1 MAHKQSIATT
11 PCNFVT
17 FVSLYEHDRISFYE
31 VTSLHLLWLNYSRG
45 KASRFRSVAGFCLIK
60 KPPKRS
66 CINSLIFGSLMFPGA
81 FVKIPLL
88 TTSLFSERGHN
99 VGHYVRVNPSL
110 HWKRKYFKN
119 KLFKWGL
126 QRLFNTLL
134 QAFENDDAED
144 RRKLRINLQRSAQG
158 LTLDNVFL
166 VQYTRFGC
174 IYLAWEGTVTLH
186 PLYWHLKQL
195 QPQGRFQAAK

>member
-1 MAHKQSIATT
+1 
-11 PCNFVT
+11 
-17 FVSLYEHDRISFYE
+17 
-31 VTSLHLLWLNYSRG
+31 
-45 KASRFRSVAGFCLIK
+45 
-60 KPPKRS
+60 
-66 CINSLIFGSLMFPGA
+66 MFPGA

-88 TTSLFSERGHN
+88 TTSLFSERGYN
-99 VGHYVRVNPSL
+99 AGHYLRVNPSL

-126 QRLFNTLL
+126 QRPFNTLL

-166 VQYTRFGC
+166 VQYTRFGF

-186 PLYWHLKQL
+186 PLCWHPKQL
-195 QPQGRFQAAK
+195 QPQGRFLAAKQKRAISCCDNTDRYFRRLDITALWELQGNEVQLRSTLSSGTK